1 MILKTFILEK
11 YYFSCSNLAQSTING
26 YKSSINKYILPTF
39 GDLEL
44 EEITVEKIQN
54 WLLNSFP
61 NKPGAA
67 EKAYKTLRQILRKA
81 KDYDLLINDPTEYHI
96 TLPKKQNYQPKILNA
111 EEINILL
118 KGFENHYL
126 EPTLYCAVLCGLRRG
141 EAIDLK
147 NGKVLINKSYQKV
160 NGQILILPTKTTKS
174 TRVCYLP
181 KFAVKRLK
189 KIKSL
194 KGPICIEPD
203 PDKRIKDYKNFCLK
217 NTLPYTSFTNLRHS
231 WATLA
236 LESGIDIAII
246 ANMLGHTEISTAY
259 NHYLKPREQTYLKTQ
274 NYIFKYSFLNQVKQK
289 IKIILSYI
297 HKRK

>member
-1 MILKTFILEK
+1 MPISHTTFRRVQLGSRLNGHHIQT
-11 YYFSCSNLAQSTING
+11 AQ
-26 YKSSINKYILPTF
+26 LR
-39 GDLEL
+39 
-44 EEITVEKIQN
+44 
-54 WLLNSFP
+54 
-61 NKPGAA
+61 
-67 EKAYKTLRQILRKA
+67 KAYKTLRQILRKA
-81 KDYDLLINDPTEYHI
+81 KDYNLLVNDPTEHHI

-141 EAIDLK
+141 EAFALTWEDIDLK
-147 NGKVLINKSYQKV
+147 KGKVSINKSYQKV
-160 NGQILILPTKTTKS
+160 NGQILILPTKTIKS
-174 TRVCYLP
+174 TRICYLP

-194 KGPICIEPD
+194 KGPICTEPD
-203 PDKRIKDYKNFCLK
+203 PDKRIKDYKNFCLE
-217 NTLPYTSFTNLRHS
+217 NNLPYTSFTNLRHS